1 MGGEMFMTP
10 DRRPTPAER
19 WLAKFLVIVPG
30 SAAFLLLLALEVRG
44 LWLVPASWD
53 FRNFSLTDVL
63 NSALS
68 LSVLFTVLLVG
79 LVSLVIEACG
89 WLSWALTKD
98 PDEAVEQR

>member
-1 MGGEMFMTP
+1 MGGEIFMIP

-30 SAAFLLLLALEVRG
+30 GAAFLFLLALEVRG

-53 FRNFSLTDVL
+53 FRNFSLADVL
-63 NSALS
+63 NSALALS
-68 LSVLFTVLLVG
+68 LLFTVLLVG

-89 WLSWALTKD
+89 WLSWAITND
-98 PDEAVEQR
+98 PDEAEEQR